1 MGTVVKPGFYD
12 GAFRKAGQY
21 ASDDAIA
28 ASMEAKGPGRSG
40 LIREA
45 IQSLGPDG
53 FTADG
58 KPKTDAIEAEM
69 PEGSDRVTAAERDA
83 IWAAVQEKGAT

>member
-12 GAFRKAGQY
+12 GAFKKAGQH

-28 ASMEAKGPGRSG
+28 ASMAERGPGRSA
-40 LIREA
+40 LILEA
-45 IQSLGPDG
+45 IRSLGPDG

-58 KPKTDAIEAEM
+58 KPKTDAIDAEM
-69 PEGSDRVTAAERDA
+69 PEGSDRVTAAERDGV
-83 IWAAVQEKGAT
+83 WAALQEEGAT

>member
-1 MGTVVKPGFYD
+1 MGTVVKPGFYG
-12 GAFRKAGQY
+12 GAFKKAGQH

-28 ASMEAKGPGRSG
+28 ASMAEDGLGRSA

-45 IQSLGPDG
+45 IQSLGPEG

-58 KPKTDAIEAEM
+58 KPKTDAIDAEM
-69 PEGSDRVTAAERDA
+69 PDGNDRVTAAERDGV
-83 IWAAVQEKGAT
+83 WAALQNKNAN